1 MANKTQ
7 NEKKTTN
14 RRTQVKDLPKDEK
27 QLGESEMKKV
37 RGGAA
42 GSVDGK
48 HVLEKSGTIN

>member
-1 MANKTQ
+1 MAEKRETKTNK
-7 NEKKTTN
+7 

-27 QLGESEMKKV
+27 ELGESDMKKV

-42 GSVDGK
+42 GAADGK